1 MGRDLIEGK
10 LKIRENFEAKF
21 KLQAYASHLF
31 NEYLKERLKVALAHG
46 GKDLPI
52 TEGET

>member
-1 MGRDLIEGK
+1 MGQELIEGK

-31 NEYLKERLKVALAHG
+31 NEYLKERIRLEAGSLK
-46 GKDLPI
+46 P
-52 TEGET
+52 EET